1 MFFSVLDAKRAGS
14 DGPEVAGRNGAACD
28 AGASITAAIKKADEI
43 RNDILQISFLNTCYT
58 VYL

>member
-43 RNDILQISFLNTCYT
+43 WNDILQISFLNTC
-58 VYL
+58 